1 MTFGAMAAWQAW
13 TLIAAA
19 AGLAAWLF
27 LRRLK
32 PPRLLVASLLLW
44 RRVLDEPRELTLW
57 ERIRRA
63 VSLVLAI
70 LIAAAIAI
78 AIARPAPRSAA
89 PATSRG
95 RVLIVLDSS
104 WSMRTKTRSG
114 ESRWERAVAEAR
126 RIAAAG
132 SVVPMAVATTADG
145 LIEGPTTDT
154 ARLDAALDRA
164 APSGGD
170 PAAWPALAG
179 ADAVHFIT
187 DGAEAR
193 RLPAD
198 VVVHSVFEA
207 AANVGITAFDV
218 RPSAA
223 AAEAAVAYLEVGNF
237 APAAQAVRVTI
248 TRGAAVVLDRRG
260 TIGAGETVRQVLP
273 IARGGDSA
281 LHARV
286 EAARNA
292 LAIDDDAFAWMAQAR
307 SLRVTVVGQQ
317 SAWLRPLL
325 TGDPDVA
332 PLFIDPSR
340 YDLAVGDGADA
351 APMPDLYIFD
361 RWSPAE
367 PGAVPAIYVAPP
379 PETPW
384 LAAPASG
391 ETARAWDPGEERRPR
406 WETAASHPVLR
417 GVDPV
422 TVRIEAAR
430 AYGGG
435 GLTPIA
441 RSARGTPL
449 VSVSETEA
457 RRLVVIGFGP
467 EESNLA
473 SAPGFPVLMGNAI
486 EWLVQPDARPSQPT
500 GRAAFTPV
508 TTNVIDPAGHA
519 VALARVP
526 GAALAMLY
534 QPGLYVAETGGAR
547 STVAV
552 NVADPQISNT
562 GRTTLG
568 PASRVRTV
576 FSGASGRAWWLYAAA
591 AAFMLALVE
600 WWTWQRRI
608 TV

>member
-44 RRVLDEPRELTLW
+44 RRVLDEPRALTIW

-70 LIAAAIAI
+70 LIAAAIAL
-78 AIARPAPRSAA
+78 AIARPAPRSAT
-89 PATSRG
+89 PATSGG

-104 WSMRTKTRSG
+104 WSMRTETRSG
-114 ESRWERAVAEAR
+114 ESRWERAIAEAR
-126 RIAAAG
+126 RIAAAE
-132 SVVPMAVATTADG
+132 SVVPVALATTADG

-154 ARLDAALDRA
+154 TLLDAAMDRA

-179 ADAVHFIT
+179 ADTVHFIT
-187 DGAEAR
+187 DGAAAR
-193 RLPAD
+193 RLPAG
-198 VVVHSVFEA
+198 VVVHSVFET

-223 AAEAAVAYLEVGNF
+223 AGEAAEAYLEVGNF
-237 APAAQAVRVTI
+237 APAPQSVRVII
-248 TRGAAVVLDRRG
+248 TRGAAVILDRRAPIG
-260 TIGAGETVRQVLP
+260 TGETLRQVLP
-273 IARGGDSA
+273 IARGGDAA

-286 EAARNA
+286 EAPRNA
-292 LAIDDDAFAWMAQAR
+292 LAIDDDAFAWMAHAR
-307 SLRVTVVGQQ
+307 TLRVTVVGRQ

-325 TGDPDVA
+325 TGDPEVT
-332 PLFIDPSR
+332 PRFVDPSR
-340 YDLAVGDGADA
+340 YELAMGDRADA
-351 APMPDLYIFD
+351 TAVPDLYIFD
-361 RWSPAE
+361 RWSPPE

-379 PETPW
+379 PDTPW
-384 LAAPASG
+384 LAPPASG
-391 ETARAWDPGEERRPR
+391 EAARAWDPSEERRPR
-406 WETAASHPVLR
+406 WETAGSHPVVR
-417 GVDPV
+417 GVDAV
-422 TVRIEAAR
+422 TFRIEVAR
-430 AYGGG
+430 PYGG
-435 GLTPIA
+435 GLTPVA

-449 VSVSETEA
+449 VSVSETGT
-457 RRLVVIGFGP
+457 RRLVVIAFGP
-467 EESNLA
+467 DQSNLA
-473 SAPGFPVLMGNAI
+473 SAPGFPVLMGNARD
-486 EWLVQPDARPSQPT
+486 WLVQPDARPSQPA
-500 GRAAFTPV
+500 GLAAFTPA
-508 TTNVIDPAGHA
+508 TGAVIDPAGHP

-526 GAALAMLY
+526 GAALAMLR
-534 QPGLYVAETGGAR
+534 QPGLYVAAAGGAR

-562 GRTTLG
+562 ARTTLG
-568 PASRVRTV
+568 PGGRARAVI
-576 FSGASGRAWWLYAAA
+576 SGGSERAWWLYAAA
-591 AAFMLALVE
+591 AAFILALVE